1 MKLKAMI
8 NQENINSTDIHG
20 RTPLMYAV
28 IGKKS
33 KVSYNI
39 APVCCVFLYRGSTS
53 CNIPVAIT
61 II

>member
-39 APVCCVFLYRGSTS
+39 APVCCLFYTEIYNV
-53 CNIPVAIT
+53 PVAIT